1 MHFDIVTIFP
11 EFFEGPFRYGI
22 VRRTQEAGSLTIRV
36 VDLRE
41 FTGDRHRTVDD
52 RPFGGGAGMVLKP
65 EPLFAAV
72 EQLQSEGPRPWVIL
86 LSPGGRPFR
95 QQDAAR
101 LAVRERVALLCGRY
115 EGVDERVTEGLVDEE
130 LSVGDYVLS
139 GGEPAAA
146 LIVDAVTR
154 LLPGALGNEE
164 STTEESFSAE
174 VSGAESGGL
183 LEYPHYTRP
192 AVFRGMAVPEVLL
205 SGHHQQV
212 NRWRRK
218 KALEKTLHRRPELLE
233 HAALAAADQELLAE
247 IIRER
252 KHEPR

>member
-1 MHFDIVTIFP
+1 MQFDIVTIFP

-22 VRRTQEAGSLTIRV
+22 VRRTQEAGGLAIRIL
-36 VDLRE
+36 DLRE
-41 FTGDRHRTVDD
+41 FTDDRHRTVDD

-72 EQLQSEGPRPWVIL
+72 EKLQNVGPKPWVVL

-95 QQDAAR
+95 QSDAAR
-101 LAVRERVALLCGRY
+101 LAARDRVALLCGRY

-139 GGEPAAA
+139 GGEPAAV
-146 LIVDAVTR
+146 LIVDAVAR

-164 STTEESFSAE
+164 STVQESFSPE
-174 VSGAESGGL
+174 GSGADVSEGL

-205 SGHHQQV
+205 SGHHLQV

-218 KALEKTLHRRPELLE
+218 KALEKTLHRRPELL
-233 HAALAAADQELLAE
+233 ADQELLAE

>member
-1 MHFDIVTIFP
+1 MRFDIVTIFP
-11 EFFEGPFRYGI
+11 EFFDGPFRYGI

-41 FTGDRHRTVDD
+41 FTGDKHRTVDD

-72 EQLQSEGPRPWVIL
+72 EQLQTESPRPWVIL

-95 QQDAAR
+95 QNDAIR
-101 LAVRERVALLCGRY
+101 LAARERVALLCGRY

-164 STTEESFSAE
+164 STVQESFSPE
-174 VSGAESGGL
+174 VSADSGGL

-212 NRWRRK
+212 DRWRRK
-218 KALEKTLHRRPELLE
+218 KSLEKTLHRRPELLE
-233 HAALAAADQELLAE
+233 RAALAGADQELLAE

>member
-1 MHFDIVTIFP
+1 MQFDIVTIFP
-11 EFFEGPFRYGI
+11 EYFEGPFRYGI
-22 VRRTQEAGSLTIRV
+22 VRRTQESGGLSIRI
-36 VDLRE
+36 VDLRD

-72 EQLQSEGPRPWVIL
+72 EQLQAEGPKPWVIL

-101 LAVRERVALLCGRY
+101 LAARDRVTLLCGRY

-139 GGEPAAA
+139 GGEPAAT
-146 LIVDAVTR
+146 LIVDAVVR

-164 STTEESFSAE
+164 STVQESFSPE
-174 VSGAESGGL
+174 VSGEEVSGGL

-212 NRWRRK
+212 SRWRRK

-233 HAALAAADQELLAE
+233 HAALAKSDQELLAE

-252 KHEPR
+252 KS

>member
-1 MHFDIVTIFP
+1 MEFDIVTIFP
-11 EFFEGPFRYGI
+11 EYFEGPFRHGI
-22 VRRTQEAGSLTIRV
+22 VRRTQEAGGLTIRV
-36 VDLRE
+36 VDLRD

-65 EPLFAAV
+65 EPLFGAV
-72 EQLQSEGPRPWVIL
+72 EKLQSEGPRAWVVL

-95 QQDAAR
+95 QSDAAR
-101 LAVRERVALLCGRY
+101 LAARERVAILCGRY

-139 GGEPAAA
+139 GGEPAAV
-146 LIVDAVTR
+146 LIVDAVAR

-164 STTEESFSAE
+164 SVAQESFSPD
-174 VSGAESGGL
+174 VSGGL

-212 NRWRRK
+212 DRWRRK
-218 KALEKTLHRRPELLE
+218 KAIEKTLHRRPELLE
-233 HAALAAADQELLAE
+233 RAALAGVDQELLAE

>member
-1 MHFDIVTIFP
+1 MQFDIVTIFP
-11 EFFEGPFRYGI
+11 EYFEGPFRYGI
-22 VRRTQEAGSLTIRV
+22 VRRTQESGGLSIRI
-36 VDLRE
+36 VDLRD

-72 EQLQSEGPRPWVIL
+72 EQLQAEGPKPWVIL
-86 LSPGGRPFR
+86 LSPGGRPFH
-95 QQDAAR
+95 QADAAR
-101 LAVRERVALLCGRY
+101 LAARDRVTLLCGRY
-115 EGVDERVTEGLVDEE
+115 EGVDERVTEGVVDEE

-139 GGEPAAA
+139 GGEPAAT
-146 LIVDAVTR
+146 LIVDAVVR

-164 STTEESFSAE
+164 STVQESFSPE
-174 VSGAESGGL
+174 VSGDEVSGGL

-233 HAALAAADQELLAE
+233 HAALAKVDQELLAE

-252 KHEPR
+252 KS

>member
-1 MHFDIVTIFP
+1 MQFDIVTIFP
-11 EFFEGPFRYGI
+11 EYFEGPFRYGI
-22 VRRTQEAGSLTIRV
+22 VRRTQESGGLSIRI

-72 EQLQSEGPRPWVIL
+72 EQLQAEGPKPWVIL
-86 LSPGGRPFR
+86 LSPGGRPFH
-95 QQDAAR
+95 QADAAR
-101 LAVRERVALLCGRY
+101 LAARERVTLLCGRY

-154 LLPGALGNEE
+154 LLPGA
-164 STTEESFSAE
+164 
-174 VSGAESGGL
+174 
-183 LEYPHYTRP
+183 
-192 AVFRGMAVPEVLL
+192 
-205 SGHHQQV
+205 
-212 NRWRRK
+212 
-218 KALEKTLHRRPELLE
+218 
-233 HAALAAADQELLAE
+233 
-247 IIRER
+247 
-252 KHEPR
+252 

>member
-1 MHFDIVTIFP
+1 MQFDIVTIFP
-11 EFFEGPFRYGI
+11 EYFEGPLRHGI
-22 VRRTQEAGSLTIRV
+22 VRRAQELGLLTVRV
-36 VDLRE
+36 VDLRD

-72 EQLQSEGPRPWVIL
+72 ERLQAEGPRPRVIL
-86 LSPGGRPFR
+86 LSPGGELFS
-95 QQDAAR
+95 QQTAAR
-101 LAVRERVALLCGRY
+101 LAALERVAILCGRY
-115 EGVDERVTEGLVDEE
+115 EGVDHRVTESLVDEE

-146 LIVDAVTR
+146 LIVDAVAR

-164 STTEESFSAE
+164 SAAQESFSP
-174 VSGAESGGL
+174 SGAGAL

-218 KALEKTLHRRPELLE
+218 KALEKTVARRPELLE
-233 HAALAAADQELLAE
+233 KAALAEADQELLAE